1 MRERLYRSRKNRV
14 FGGVAGGLAEYL
26 NIDPV
31 LARIIFVIVTFFNGL
46 GLLLYVILWIVVP
59 EEPLV
64 AANFNQEPQT
74 GEPQP
79 GEEKT
84 GSESSGEYSQTE
96 QQYSQQDFAPKKT
109 SGNGRLISGVIL
121 IGIGVLFVAKNFF
134 PFFHLVDLF
143 PIILVAVGIALI
155 FNAVRN

>member
-46 GLLLYVILWIVVP
+46 GLLLYIILWIVVP

-64 AANFNQEPQT
+64 ANNYNQAPGTDDPENKNQAGPSGTSSQGEQQFNQQE
-74 GEPQP
+74 
-79 GEEKT
+79 
-84 GSESSGEYSQTE
+84 
-96 QQYSQQDFAPKKT
+96 FVPKKS
-109 SGNGRLISGVIL
+109 SGNGRLIGGVIL

-134 PFFHLVDLF
+134 PFFHFADLF
-143 PIILVAVGIALI
+143 PIILIAVGIALI
-155 FNAVRN
+155 FNSVRN